1 VKLSPTYSKHSD
13 AADGPL
19 QPGDVGK
26 LLEND
31 HSIKPYLVEAAD
43 GRQWWYE
50 HKALVKALSGDGSP
64 AADAPTLARENSD
77 SEGQSLESD
86 GQDGDSGV
94 SEA

>member
-1 VKLSPTYSKHSD
+1 MKLSPTYSKYSD

-31 HSIKPYLVEAAD
+31 QSHKPYLVEASD

-50 HKALVKALSGDGSP
+50 HKALVKALSGDGNP
-64 AADAPTLARENSD
+64 A
-77 SEGQSLESD
+77 
-86 GQDGDSGV
+86 
-94 SEA
+94 SEAPAEGTRPASD